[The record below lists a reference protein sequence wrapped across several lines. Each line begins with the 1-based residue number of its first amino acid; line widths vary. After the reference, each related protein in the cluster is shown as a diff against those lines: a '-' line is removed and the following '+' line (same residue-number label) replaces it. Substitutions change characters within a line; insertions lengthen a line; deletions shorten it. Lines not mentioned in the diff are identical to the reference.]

1 MTHLKCELAKYGQ
14 EQTTP
19 EAYKA
24 GSAMAKTFI
33 FAWRSSHPLQS
44 RFGRKPS
51 PVPNRKASSR
61 REDAMIR
68 ACFLEQCQSWKRWPH
83 SSFAIMRCGT
93 KRLVVGR
100 SDA

>member
-24 GSAMAKTFI
+24 ESAMAKTFI
-33 FAWRSSHPLQS
+33 FGWHSSHPLQS
-44 RFGRKPS
+44 RFNRKPS
-51 PVPNRKASSR
+51 PLPGSKVSSR
-61 REDAMIR
+61 RGDAMIP
-68 ACFLEQCQSWKRWPH
+68 ASFPELCQSWKRWPR
-83 SSFAIMRCGT
+83 SFSAITRCGT
-93 KRLVVGR
+93 KRLAVGR